1 MEKTFE
7 ESFNELSEVVERL
20 QQGDLPLEETIA
32 LFERGMRLSFECEKY
47 LDEAG
52 RRVEILVQ
60 REDGR
65 FEAEPFEED
74 EDE

>member
-20 QQGDLPLEETIA
+20 QQGDLPLEETIE